1 MISFLRNLILIMSL
15 YECITIFIILIWGM
29 RKGGKCPP
37 VYVDFVQ
44 NIIMKFAPGE
54 KKGKQTT
61 ECV

>member
-1 MISFLRNLILIMSL
+1 MNVSL
-15 YECITIFIILIWGM
+15 FFIILIWGM
-29 RKGGKCPP
+29 RKGGKCPR

-54 KKGKQTT
+54 KKGKQPT